1 MKTFLHVGCGHHH
14 KAQTTATFAGPDWQ
28 EIRLDIDP
36 NVRPD
41 VISGMTDMRA
51 VPDESIDAIFSAH
64 NIEHLYPHEVPK
76 AFAEFLR
83 VLKPEGF
90 LVITCPDLQ
99 AVAALVAEDRLEDT
113 AYVSAAGPIAP
124 LDMIY
129 GHRAQIAEGNLFM
142 AHHCGFTEKTLAG
155 ALERCGFKSTASTRR
170 PFFFDLWSVAAK
182 APLKQPEMLALATA
196 HFPKSP

>member
-1 MKTFLHVGCGHHH
+1 MKTFLHVGCGHHR

-36 NVRPD
+36 NVSPD
-41 VISGMTDMRA
+41 VVSGMTNLHA
-51 VPDESIDAIFSAH
+51 VPNESIDAIFSAH
-64 NIEHLYPHEVPK
+64 NIEHLYPHEVPL

-83 VLKPEGF
+83 VLKPDGF

-99 AVAALVAEDRLEDT
+99 AVAALVAEDKLEDT
-113 AYVSAAGPIAP
+113 AYVAAAGPIAP

-129 GHRAQIAEGNLFM
+129 GHRRQIAEGNPFM
-142 AHHCGFTEKTLAG
+142 AHHCGFTEKTLAA
-155 ALERCGFKSTASTRR
+155 ALERSGFKSTANIRR

-182 APLKQPEMLALATA
+182 APLHQAEMMVLAQA
-196 HFPKSP
+196 HFPKNP